1 MTEASFY
8 ETGTNVIKCTL
19 CPHFCH
25 IKEGK
30 TGSCRVRKNINGKLI
45 AENYGQ
51 VCSMRFDPIEKKP
64 LYHFYP
70 GRTILSVG
78 SVGCNLH
85 CRFCQNWEI
94 SQTGMNSS
102 FQLKKIPAEQIV
114 ETALEEKD
122 NIGIAYTYNEPTIWY
137 EYMLDI
143 AKPASNRNLKNVMVT
158 NGYINPEP
166 LEEVNKIYGC
176 F

>member
-1 MTEASFY
+1 MTEASYY

-30 TGSCRVRKNINGKLI
+30 TGSCRVRKNINGILI

-78 SVGCNLH
+78 SVSLVKILVIVSSEQEIALAISRALKSFSSMNAANKTSQFPLVIESIVCLP
-85 CRFCQNWEI
+85 FC
-94 SQTGMNSS
+94 G
-102 FQLKKIPAEQIV
+102 L
-114 ETALEEKD
+114 
-122 NIGIAYTYNEPTIWY
+122 
-137 EYMLDI
+137 
-143 AKPASNRNLKNVMVT
+143 
-158 NGYINPEP
+158 
-166 LEEVNKIYGC
+166 
-176 F
+176 